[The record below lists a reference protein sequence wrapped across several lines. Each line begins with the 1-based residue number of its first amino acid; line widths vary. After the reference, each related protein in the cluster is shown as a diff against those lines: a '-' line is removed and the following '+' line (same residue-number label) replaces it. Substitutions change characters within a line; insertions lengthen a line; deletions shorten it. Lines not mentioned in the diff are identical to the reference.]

1 MYILD
6 SAQKT
11 IHNSD
16 VFERYTISLK
26 ENVVL
31 ICAALATDKPALT
44 LGKYESEKEA
54 RQVLLDLFANL
65 GGGARYYEMPD
76 SPLFHDQR
84 EIKDRRI
91 RRRGGS

>member
-16 VFERYTISLK
+16 FIERYTIVAK
-26 ENVVL
+26 EDAVL
-31 ICAALATDKPALT
+31 ICAALSMDKPLLT
-44 LGKYESEKEA
+44 LGKYESEEEA
-54 RQVLLDLFANL
+54 RRIIAELLAELGRGAN
-65 GGGARYYEMPD
+65 YYEMPD
-76 SPLFHDQR
+76 SPLFHEQR